1 MARPSII
8 NEALI
13 AKFCSHL
20 RISGSI
26 RSAISATGLARAT
39 YYSWVSKVREGG
51 GSELERKFVAAVELA
66 EGEVKL
72 ITERMLRQHFD
83 TNWRAAA
90 WCLERMYPQEYGLRR
105 LPVLSDRD
113 DLAEPSWPTR
123 VFLRNAL
130 SAPARVKVEPVRAE
144 AKPTTVC
151 GDGLA
156 EDVERVCGAW
166 VPGTYYEVLGLEPI
180 AGRFLRS
187 DDDRPDAQLVAV
199 ITDSYWARRF
209 ARDPQVIGQSLR
221 IERVPVTIVG
231 VSPSE
236 FNSPSGGQLAEIT
249 MAIGVRPQ
257 VQLTIFEV
265 TLPPGLPLLLRI
277 AA

>member
-83 TNWRAAA
+83 TDWRAAA
-90 WCLERMYPQEYGLRR
+90 FWLERMYPQEYGLRR
-105 LPVLSDRD
+105 LPVLS
-113 DLAEPSWPTR
+113 EPVDPYEQPRPTGISWQE
-123 VFLRNAL
+123 
-130 SAPARVKVEPVRAE
+130 APSPPRVKVEPIASDT
-144 AKPTTVC
+144 KPATAPEE
-151 GDGLA
+151 GLA
-156 EDVERVCGAW
+156 VERVSGAW
-166 VPGTYYEVLGLEPI
+166 VPGTYYDTLGLEPI
-180 AGRFLRS
+180 TGRFLRI
-187 DDDRPDAQLVAV
+187 DDDRPDAQAVAV
-199 ITDSYWARRF
+199 ITDCYWARRF
-209 ARDPQVIGQSLR
+209 GRDRKLIGQSLR
-221 IERVPVTIVG
+221 IEGVPVTIIG
-231 VSPSE
+231 VSPKL
-236 FNSPSGGQLAEIT
+236 NSPPGGQLAEIT
-249 MAIGVRPQ
+249 MAVGVRPQ
-257 VQLTIFEV
+257 VQLTILEV
-265 TLPPGLPLLLRI
+265 TLPPGLCLPLRI
-277 AA
+277 VA

>member
-8 NEALI
+8 NDALI
-13 AKFCSHL
+13 ARFCSNV
-20 RISGSI
+20 RISGSVAT
-26 RSAISATGLARAT
+26 AIQATGIARET
-39 YYSWVSKVREGG
+39 YYGWARRVGQGG
-51 GSELERKFVAAVELA
+51 GTELEQKFIAAIELA
-66 EGEVKL
+66 VGETKL
-72 ITERMLRQHFD
+72 IYERMLRQHID
-83 TNWRAAA
+83 TNWKAAA
-90 WCLERMYPQEYGLRR
+90 WWLERMYPQEYGLRR
-105 LPVLSDRD
+105 LPELSDRD

-166 VPGTYYEVLGLEPI
+166 VPGTYYEMLGLEPI

-209 ARDPQVIGQSLR
+209 GRDPQVIGQSLR

-236 FNSPSGGQLAEIT
+236 FNSPPGGQLAEIT

-257 VQLTIFEV
+257 VQV
-265 TLPPGLPLLLRI
+265 TSKIVSLPPGLPLLLRI

>member
-83 TNWRAAA
+83 TDWRGAGF
-90 WCLERMYPQEYGLRR
+90 LLVPRESPKKRR
-105 LPVLSDRD
+105 R
-113 DLAEPSWPTR
+113 
-123 VFLRNAL
+123 
-130 SAPARVKVEPVRAE
+130 
-144 AKPTTVC
+144 
-151 GDGLA
+151 
-156 EDVERVCGAW
+156 
-166 VPGTYYEVLGLEPI
+166 
-180 AGRFLRS
+180 
-187 DDDRPDAQLVAV
+187 
-199 ITDSYWARRF
+199 
-209 ARDPQVIGQSLR
+209 
-221 IERVPVTIVG
+221 
-231 VSPSE
+231 
-236 FNSPSGGQLAEIT
+236 
-249 MAIGVRPQ
+249 
-257 VQLTIFEV
+257 
-265 TLPPGLPLLLRI
+265 
-277 AA
+277 

>member
-1 MARPSII
+1 MPRLSII
-8 NEALI
+8 NDALI

-123 VFLRNAL
+123 VFIMKKAP
-130 SAPARVKVEPVRAE
+130 SAPRVKVEPVRAD
-144 AKPTTVC
+144 AKPTPEPEE
-151 GDGLA
+151 GLP
-156 EDVERVCGAW
+156 EVERVSGAW
-166 VPGTYYEVLGLEPI
+166 VTGAYYEMLGLEPI
-180 AGRFLRS
+180 LGRLLRT
-187 DDDRPDAQLVAV
+187 DDDRPEAPPVAV
-199 ITDSYWARRF
+199 ITDAYWARRF
-209 ARDPQVIGQSLR
+209 GRDPKVIGQTLR
-221 IERVPVTIVG
+221 IEGVAVTIVG
-231 VSPSE
+231 VSTSE
-236 FNSPSGGQLAEIT
+236 INSPPGGRLAEIT
-249 MAIGVRPQ
+249 MAVGVRPQ
-257 VQLTIFEV
+257 VQATIFEV
-265 TLPPGLPLLLRI
+265 IIAPGWCSSLRI
-277 AA
+277 VA